1 MPLHQAPAK
10 RHAAAKALSLR
21 QFSQKIVR
29 ARKGRGSY
37 KRIKGA

>member
-1 MPLHQAPAK
+1 MTIHQAPAK

-21 QFSQKIVR
+21 QFAHKIVR